1 MHVLFNFLH
10 EKRGDFLKKVEE
22 LIIELS
28 KCYDGEK
35 GSLDFTTPFEL
46 LVAVMLSAQ
55 CTDARVNIVTKTL
68 FKIANTPEKFAKMN
82 IKEIEDLISSISFF
96 RNKAKHIKEC
106 SIQIIE
112 NFNGTVPET
121 MEELTSLSGIGR
133 KSANVIMLEA
143 FNKCEGIA
151 VDTHVLR
158 VSNRLNLVTSD
169 NPLVVEKKLMEI
181 YPEEIWGDLHLKLLF
196 FGRYYCKAKNPEC
209 ENGKECPFKGICK
222 KNCQII

>member
-1 MHVLFNFLH
+1 M
-10 EKRGDFLKKVEE
+10 KKVEE

-55 CTDARVNIVTKTL
+55 CTDARVNVVTKTL
-68 FKIANTPEKFAKMN
+68 FEVANTPEKFAKME
-82 IKEIEDLISSISFF
+82 IKEIENLISSISFF

-106 SIQIIE
+106 SIQIME
-112 NFNGTVPET
+112 NFGGIVPET
-121 MEELTSLSGIGR
+121 MEELTTLSGIGR

-151 VDTHVLR
+151 VDTHALR
-158 VSNRLNLVTSD
+158 LSNRLGLSKEDDPLKVEQDLLKKIPKKYWRLMNHLLVYHGRAICTAQKPKCD
-169 NPLVVEKKLMEI
+169 ECKIKK
-181 YPEEIWGDLHLKLLF
+181 F
-196 FGRYYCKAKNPEC
+196 CKVKFKN
-209 ENGKECPFKGICK
+209 
-222 KNCQII
+222 